1 MSPEVYGTCTAISPI
16 HTGENLLFLTQFQQL
31 QTSKSEEFR
40 AFLRSQKIPIQPL
53 TEKKRADFSIEK
65 RIGGV

>member
-1 MSPEVYGTCTAISPI
+1 MSLEVYGTCTAISPF

-40 AFLRSQKIPIQPL
+40 AFLRSRKIPIQPL